1 MKQGKDSIKVR
12 YENENLWLTQKM
24 MGQLFDVETNTI
36 TYHLKEIYESG
47 ELEKESTTRK
57 SRVVQLEGTR
67 KVSREIVHYN
77 LDAIISVVAFTLKL
91 MQAVII
97 ENFIPERLASNLPDP
112 PE

>member
-1 MKQGKDSIKVR
+1 
-12 YENENLWLTQKM
+12 

-67 KVSREIVHYN
+67 KVSREIVRYN

-97 ENFIPERLASNLPDP
+97 ENVHVMTF
-112 PE
+112 

>member
-1 MKQGKDSIKVR
+1 
-12 YENENLWLTQKM
+12 M

>member
-1 MKQGKDSIKVR
+1 
-12 YENENLWLTQKM
+12 

-36 TYHLKEIYESG
+36 TYHLKEIYESS

-97 ENFIPERLASNLPDP
+97 ENVHVMTF
-112 PE
+112 

>member
-1 MKQGKDSIKVR
+1 LKQGKDSIKVR

-57 SRVVQLEGTR
+57 YRVVQLEGTR

>member
-1 MKQGKDSIKVR
+1 
-12 YENENLWLTQKM
+12 M

-57 SRVVQLEGTR
+57 YRVVQLEGTR

-97 ENFIPERLASNLPDP
+97 ENVHVMTF
-112 PE
+112 

>member
-1 MKQGKDSIKVR
+1 LKQGKDSIKVR